1 MRYRLEIKEE
11 ARQQLR
17 ALPKEQRRNI
27 GWRLDAL
34 QDDLAGDVKKLAART
49 QEYRLRIGN
58 SGCSSCWKPTPSV
71 SMLCEIAKK
80 PVSKSAVQDQPTLES
95 LAATV
100 RELQERIEDL
110 EDLNE
115 LRAAVER
122 NAGKPGMP
130 WEQAKADL
138 GIE

>member
-1 MRYRLEIKEE
+1 
-11 ARQQLR
+11 
-17 ALPKEQRRNI
+17 
-27 GWRLDAL
+27 
-34 QDDLAGDVKKLAART
+34 
-49 QEYRLRIGN
+49 
-58 SGCSSCWKPTPSV
+58 
-71 SMLCEIAKK
+71 MLCAIAKK
-80 PVSKSAVQDQPTLES
+80 LMSNPTTQEKPTLES

-130 WEQAKADL
+130 WEQAKAELEID
-138 GIE
+138 